1 MNKFFLFKNGTLIA
15 LLVCAVF
22 LVSCKNKSS
31 TSTNFRTTY
40 NLVDLKKIWKLK
52 TDTLFDNDGESL
64 NGQLKINEENDSLL
78 TFFLA
83 SKKRL
88 YVFNFNKQSLSSVID
103 FQEEGPNGL
112 GPLMWGDLDYFIN
125 ADSILIFNSNA
136 RKLYLLN
143 GSEQVNRVYD
153 LNPYF
158 DKSYLSGFPSA
169 SSPLLKYKNYV
180 FFINGI
186 TSYQK
191 SFDRNQ
197 YKMMMRLDLNTGKI
211 TSATPLPEIY
221 EDGYWGATPLYMPQ
235 MDIDVD
241 KQTLLVS
248 YPVSHDVFNYN
259 IDLQQIDQWEA
270 SSSKISLEP
279 FDKVNNG
286 YLYGKDM
293 NFFTAANQKYREQ
306 SYYHA
311 VLVDP
316 YKKMYYRINKLEL
329 GIDKIRQGQILT
341 PNFTISLFDENHQK
355 VGESDVFDGEKYFH
369 NHVFVTPKGLAI
381 GRKDLNAA
389 DEDHIYFSLFEAK
402 KINE

>member
-1 MNKFFLFKNGTLIA
+1 MSLIN
-15 LLVCAVF
+15 CKKER
-22 LVSCKNKSS
+22 VSQ
-31 TSTNFRTTY
+31 FTTDTYQVVEVSDIY
-40 NLVDLKKIWKLK
+40 NLKI
-52 TDTLFDNDGESL
+52 DSLFDNNGDFL
-64 NGQLKINEENDSLL
+64 NIPLRINKDYDSLL
-78 TFFLA
+78 TVFLP
-83 SKKRL
+83 SQKRL
-88 YVFNFNKQSLSSVID
+88 YVFNFIRQSLSSVID
-103 FQEEGPNGL
+103 FQEEGPNGV
-112 GPLMWGDLDYFIN
+112 GPLVSGDLHYYIN
-125 ADSILIFNSNA
+125 TDSILVFNSSA
-136 RKLYLLN
+136 IKLYLLN
-143 GSEQVNRVYD
+143 GFGEVSRVYD
-153 LNPYF
+153 FNPYF
-158 DKSYLSGFPSA
+158 DKNELNSFPSA

-186 TSYQK
+186 KAYQK

-211 TSATPLPEIY
+211 KSATPLPEIY

-248 YPVSHDVFNYN
+248 YPVSATVFNYDV
-259 IDLQQIDQWEA
+259 DLNLTKEWEA

-293 NFFTAANQKYREQ
+293 KFFTEANQKYREQ

-316 YKKMYYRINKLEL
+316 YKKLYYRINKLEL

-341 PNFTISLFDENHQK
+341 PNFTISIFDEKYQK
-355 VGESDVFDGEKYFH
+355 VGESDIFNGEKYFH
-369 NHVFVTPKGLAI
+369 NHVFITPKGLAI
-381 GRKDLNAA
+381 GRKDLNAT
-389 DEDHIYFSLFEAK
+389 DEDHIHFSLFEAK